1 MRTLAIGDIHGRYR
15 AFCDVLDR
23 AGFDNESD
31 ELIFLGDMFDNYIG
45 SFVKCVDRFME
56 VKNRIWIRGNHD
68 AFVLKWFRGEWKG
81 DDHAWLV
88 QGGIMTQRDYH
99 DEENLLTDIIKKHHE
114 ELEKSVL
121 YHIDR
126 RGNLY
131 IHGGID
137 WGLPIDEQD
146 EETYY
151 WDRDTFLVEAMMNEE
166 NGTEFPNTNVFVGH
180 CNTLAL
186 AGTARPVRLAN
197 L

>member
-1 MRTLAIGDIHGRYR
+1 MFLNFHALLQLEFLNLNIVK
-15 AFCDVLDR
+15 VLDIVFLKR
-23 AGFDNESD
+23 ILLLIRTQIVEIPPACIVHPYPNPVRGSEINDNVRES
-31 ELIFLGDMFDNYIG
+31 
-45 SFVKCVDRFME
+45 
-56 VKNRIWIRGNHD
+56 
-68 AFVLKWFRGEWKG
+68 KWFRGEWKG